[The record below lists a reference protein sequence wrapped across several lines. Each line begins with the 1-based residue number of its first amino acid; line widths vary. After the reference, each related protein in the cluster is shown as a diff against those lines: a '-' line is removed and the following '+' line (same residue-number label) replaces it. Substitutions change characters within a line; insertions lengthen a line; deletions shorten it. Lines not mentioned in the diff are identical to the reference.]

1 VAILLNCSL
10 YALLHWLDFSS
21 LILLSMWSSFI
32 AYLVVD
38 AALIVLRR
46 KEPDLPRPFRVPFG
60 AAGLV
65 MVLVPTVAITTWAI
79 WQSAVEYW
87 NQGQFRVLWLG
98 LAGFLS
104 GPLIYGVR
112 ALVRRLRR

>member
-1 VAILLNCSL
+1 
-10 YALLHWLDFSS
+10 
-21 LILLSMWSSFI
+21 MWSSLI

-46 KEPDLPRPFRVPFG
+46 KEPDLPRPFRIPFG

-87 NQGQFRVLWLG
+87 NQGQIRVLWLG

-104 GPLIYGVR
+104 GPSIYAVR
-112 ALVRRLRR
+112 ALVRRLRA